1 MTVYLS
7 LLADFLIGD
16 PKGFPHPVIWVGKVI
31 AFYEKL
37 FYGESHQSLRGGLF
51 TITVLLTVTAFL
63 GGILYLASLWQP
75 LYIFVSIYFMYT
87 SLAWRSLKKETGYVI
102 DALEKDDILA
112 ARKFV
117 SYVVG
122 RDTTELTKE
131 EIIKADIETVAENT
145 VDGVLAPLFYMMIGY
160 FLGFPV
166 IFVWLY
172 KTINT
177 LDSMVGYRDERY
189 LNFGRFAAKVDD
201 VVNFIPARLG
211 SLTMLAA
218 GILPGLDLR
227 NGWKIFRRD
236 RFAHLS
242 PNSAQ
247 SESAVAGLLGLQLGG
262 SHHYHGILIEKPTI
276 GDALKEPDSG
286 DYQKSLRILDFSVVL
301 FVLIFTLFYLW
312 KLIVSGG
319 IL

>member
-16 PKGFPHPVIWVGKVI
+16 PKGFPHPVVWVGKLI

-37 FYGESHQSLRGGLF
+37 FYGEKHQPLRGALF
-51 TITVLLTVTAFL
+51 TLAVLLTVTVILAAV
-63 GGILYLASLWQP
+63 LYLASLWQP
-75 LYIFVSIYFMYT
+75 LYIVVSIYLMYAA
-87 SLAWRSLKKETGYVI
+87 LAWRSLKKETGYVI
-102 DALEKDDILA
+102 DALEEDDLPK
-112 ARKFV
+112 ARTFV

-122 RDTTELTKE
+122 RDTAELTAE

-177 LDSMVGYRDERY
+177 LDSMVGYRDDRY
-189 LNFGRFAAKVDD
+189 FRFGRFAAKVDD

-211 SLTMLAA
+211 SFAMLAA
-218 GILPGLDLR
+218 GILPGLHLK
-227 NGWKIFRRD
+227 NGWKIFCRD

-247 SESAVAGLLGLQLGG
+247 SESVVAGLLGLQLGG
-262 SHHYHGILIEKPTI
+262 AHHYHGIWIEKPTI
-276 GDALKEPDSG
+276 GDTLKTPDGG
-286 DYQKSLRILDFSVVL
+286 DYQKSLHILDFSVLL
-301 FVLIFTLFYLW
+301 FILIFTVFYLW
-312 KLIVSGG
+312 KFIACGG